1 MKTMRSKMD
10 QFFIKFILIAILVI
24 GLVAFFPLFF
34 LDIQKESSVVLILTI
49 IFLVITGFI
58 LWTSLTIKYVFNQDN
73 LFIKGGPF
81 RTRIPYENITKVSS
95 TTAVFTGFRVLSSK
109 DAIEIF
115 YKKAALGSVKISP
128 KNKDEFISESKKRYP
143 HLSLKS

>member
-1 MKTMRSKMD
+1 M
-10 QFFIKFILIAILVI
+10 KFIVISILII
-24 GLVAFFPLFF
+24 GLVAFIPLYF
-34 LDIQKESSVVLILTI
+34 LNVQQDSSVVLILTI
-49 IFLVITGFI
+49 IFLVSTGFV
-58 LWTSLTIKYVFNQDN
+58 LWTKLSIKYVFEQDD

-81 RTRIPYENITKVSS
+81 RARIPYENIIKISP

-115 YKKAALGSVKISP
+115 YKKAVLGSVKISP
-128 KNKDEFISESKKRYP
+128 KNKDEFISELNKRSP